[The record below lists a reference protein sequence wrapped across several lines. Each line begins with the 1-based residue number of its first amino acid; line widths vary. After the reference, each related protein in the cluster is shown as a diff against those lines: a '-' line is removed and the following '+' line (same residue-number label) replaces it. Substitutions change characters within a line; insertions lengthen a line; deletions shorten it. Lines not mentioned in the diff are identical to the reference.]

1 MRSVLDGDPFGAR
14 NVQRL
19 RGIGFVLVL
28 GAPVVVLVNSALR
41 AALLDEVP
49 PYPSINLGAEGLSIP
64 LGALLAG
71 LGAFIL
77 AEVFAY
83 GRRLREDVEATI

>member
-1 MRSVLDGDPFGAR
+1 MLDGDPFGAR

-19 RGIGFVLVL
+19 RSLGLL
-28 GAPVVVLVNSALR
+28 LAAGAPLVALVNSALR
-41 AALLDEVP
+41 NALFDELPPHPSLD
-49 PYPSINLGAEGLSIP
+49 LGSAGFSIP